1 MKTLVLSTCLAFVNC
16 CLFYCGRSMSQQLV
30 LRLSYILLLRRKEV
44 FNKSFF
50 LLPFIVGLS
59 LSKEHFLRLELN
71 SGSCHQKR
79 YNKIHLCHTLSK
91 LNSFAYTRQERRN
104 ACFVTF
110 MLTPRQC
117 VSEFHYGCDIL
128 RFR

>member
-50 LLPFIVGLS
+50 LLSFIVGLS

-91 LNSFAYTRQERRN
+91 LNSFDKN
-104 ACFVTF
+104 AEMPF
-110 MLTPRQC
+110 L
-117 VSEFHYGCDIL
+117 
-128 RFR
+128 

>member
-1 MKTLVLSTCLAFVNC
+1 MILRTSFLALETKPGV
-16 CLFYCGRSMSQQLV
+16 
-30 LRLSYILLLRRKEV
+30 LLRISADSSTEK
-44 FNKSFF
+44 FF
-50 LLPFIVGLS
+50 SSALYSRVS

-104 ACFVTF
+104 AFFVTF